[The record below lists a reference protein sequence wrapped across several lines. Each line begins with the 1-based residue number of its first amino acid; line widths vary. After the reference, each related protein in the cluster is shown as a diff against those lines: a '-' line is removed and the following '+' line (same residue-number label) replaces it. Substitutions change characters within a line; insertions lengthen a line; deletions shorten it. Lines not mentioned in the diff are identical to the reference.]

1 MIRNAS
7 MTGTYTRRRT
17 GKVYSFLKEY
27 KQSQTGESKMI
38 ELKHSRTLR
47 YRLPLNRELRE
58 YPDPCLVSDGV
69 VSILGKLCSLPERIL
84 EAVSF
89 TDQEMPTQTKTDE
102 HPDEGQMVK
111 TVRESRERTAY
122 FPQVPHSS

>member
-1 MIRNAS
+1 

-17 GKVYSFLKEY
+17 GKVYSLLKEY
-27 KQSQTGESKMI
+27 KQSQIGESTMI
-38 ELKHSRTLR
+38 ELKHSRTLH

-58 YPDPCLVSDGV
+58 YPDPCLASDGA

-89 TDQEMPTQTKTDE
+89 TDQEMPTHRQKVMSI
-102 HPDEGQMVK
+102 QMK
-111 TVRESRERTAY
+111 DRW
-122 FPQVPHSS
+122 